1 MIAVI
6 GAGPAGCMYA
16 SHVKD
21 AEVHIFE
28 EDIQVGTPVSCTGI
42 LTDSV
47 RSVIGD
53 IPEDLVVSRIRAF
66 RLAAP
71 NGRSMLV
78 DLDRVNMIVDRARFD
93 RFLLQ
98 KALDNGAVLHFG
110 ESFTGYERRGAGYE
124 VRTLRGRYPARCIVG
139 ADGPFSA
146 VAQAAGLYGDRSFV
160 MGWQARCRY
169 PALQPG
175 VTEIRLTLGEFSWIV
190 PEDASVARVGVIG
203 PDSPA
208 LRRDADR
215 YLREGPEQGNHRPAR
230 QGLPVEVHR
239 PAPDEGKKA
248 LEARAGAAEEQGRG
262 TAGMS
267 RNNSATMQHNND
279 TTRPLFSGAGGLP
292 LRKDKESV
300 MQPAFEKPPR
310 RRPRIGKILV
320 LCVLLFVIVEP
331 IVMYRTL
338 LHQREARQSARPAVE
353 LVATP

>member
-110 ESFTGYERRGAGYE
+110 ESFTGYERRGATAPSSWAGRPAA
-124 VRTLRGRYPARCIVG
+124 VTRACSRG
-139 ADGPFSA
+139 
-146 VAQAAGLYGDRSFV
+146 
-160 MGWQARCRY
+160 
-169 PALQPG
+169 
-175 VTEIRLTLGEFSWIV
+175 
-190 PEDASVARVGVIG
+190 
-203 PDSPA
+203 
-208 LRRDADR
+208 LRRSG
-215 YLREGPEQGNHRPAR
+215 LRWASSPGSCRRTPR
-230 QGLPVEVHR
+230 LP
-239 PAPDEGKKA
+239 G
-248 LEARAGAAEEQGRG
+248 
-262 TAGMS
+262 
-267 RNNSATMQHNND
+267 
-279 TTRPLFSGAGGLP
+279 SG
-292 LRKDKESV
+292 
-300 MQPAFEKPPR
+300 
-310 RRPRIGKILV
+310 
-320 LCVLLFVIVEP
+320 
-331 IVMYRTL
+331 
-338 LHQREARQSARPAVE
+338 
-353 LVATP
+353 